1 MAVLWLIKLC
11 VKLVSWKT
19 TSGERTRPQQ
29 TEIKVKTAAS
39 EEDIWPLL
47 EEFSDDED
55 EGEEKERQD
64 QGQGVDTRN
73 GKRNSTS
80 NVEDDVCVSTPIRVS
95 PEQISS
101 KLPIPLAQLNELIDR
116 RMQVI
121 KTDMLF
127 TRKAQLNRFVE
138 RKRLIKKNS

>member
-1 MAVLWLIKLC
+1 M
-11 VKLVSWKT
+11 
-19 TSGERTRPQQ
+19 
-29 TEIKVKTAAS
+29 
-39 EEDIWPLL
+39 WPLL
-47 EEFSDDED
+47 EEFSDDQD